1 MSKIDGIDHV
11 QLPIPFGG
19 LDRARAFYAG
29 LLGLGELREPSLDRP
44 GTLRFGVGGQRLE
57 LSEGRYCGDAT
68 QAHLALRVHQVGTLA
83 QRLASAGQLVDVAP
97 LSVGTPR
104 VYVEDPFGNRLE
116 LIEAERVHHGSTG
129 HRHDD
134 DIPLAV

>member
-44 GTLRFGVGGQRLE
+44 GTLRFGVGGQRLD
-57 LSEGRYCGDAT
+57 LSEGRYCGVAP

-116 LIEAERVHHGSTG
+116 LIERASGFIESTG
-129 HRHDD
+129 NHRASDLHFS
-134 DIPLAV
+134 V